1 MPLLSRSDDE
11 DHDGHHGDHHDD
23 HHDDGHGDD
32 HNDGPV
38 LSRMAD
44 SGYF

>member
-1 MPLLSRSDDE
+1 LPLLSRSDDE